1 MFREMILANF
11 DVISIRMVSKYY
23 EKVNYE
29 AVIMYEGVMVTV
41 YYQGVENM
49 EAFCLN

>member
-1 MFREMILANF
+1 MILANF
-11 DVISIRMVSKYY
+11 DVISIRLISKYY

-29 AVIMYEGVMVTV
+29 AVIMYEGVVLKV
-41 YYQGVENM
+41 YYHGIENM

>member
-1 MFREMILANF
+1 MTLI
-11 DVISIRMVSKYY
+11 DIYKYQKYY

-41 YYQGVENM
+41 YYQGIQNM

>member
-11 DVISIRMVSKYY
+11 DVISIRLISKYY

-41 YYQGVENM
+41 YDQGIENM

>member
-11 DVISIRMVSKYY
+11 DVISIRLISKYY

-41 YYQGVENM
+41 YYQGIENM
-49 EAFCLN
+49 EVYCLN